1 MDIKSMYRRIVKDD
15 FPETIV
21 IEIGESRLVY
31 KKKVW
36 TIYNEDEK
44 REIERGLR
52 YGENPDQK
60 AALYELI
67 NGNLVLGDVRFL
79 DPERGLVSKIKEE
92 DMLQFGKHP
101 GKINLTDVDNA
112 LNILKFLD
120 KKPACAIMKHNNP
133 CGVAYG
139 STVSEAFERAF
150 WADRIA
156 AFGGAVVFNRPVDR
170 EAASLISRHYFEV
183 ICAPEYEGG
192 ALDILKKWKN
202 LRILRIEEI
211 SRLHEYKFKR
221 FIDIKSLMD
230 GGLII
235 QESQPFK
242 ITGKED
248 LRLAEAIHDGEIIRI
263 LRPPTE
269 KEYEDMIFG
278 WYVESGVTSNSV
290 LFVKDEATVSIGTGE
305 QDRVGVVE
313 ITVFKAYKKFIDRE
327 IYKRFGIPY
336 ADFKKEVEMG
346 LRKKKDL
353 LEIEEL
359 AKAENAGLRGSSMC
373 SDGFFPFRDGVDV
386 ALDEGVTAIIQPGGS
401 ERDHEVIRACNE
413 RNATMVFTGQ
423 RLFKH

>member
-36 TIYNEDEK
+36 TIYDEDEK
-44 REIERGLR
+44 REIQRGLR

-248 LRLAEAIHDGEIIRI
+248 LRLAETIHDGEIIRI
-263 LRPPTE
+263 SRPPTE

>member
-36 TIYNEDEK
+36 TIYDEDEK
-44 REIERGLR
+44 REIQRGLR

-60 AALYELI
+60 AALYELV

-211 SRLHEYKFKR
+211 SRLYEYKFKR

-242 ITGKED
+242 ITGRED

-263 LRPPTE
+263 SRPPTE

>member
-1 MDIKSMYRRIVKDD
+1 MDLKSMYRRIVQED

-21 IEIGESRLVY
+21 IEIGGDRLIY

-36 TIYNEDEK
+36 TIYDEDEK
-44 REIERGLR
+44 REVQRGLR
-52 YGENPDQK
+52 YGENPDQR

-67 NGNLVLGDVRFL
+67 NGNLLLGDVKFL
-79 DPERGLVSKIKEE
+79 DPNRGLVSKIKEE

-133 CGVAYG
+133 SGVAYG
-139 STVSEAFERAF
+139 STVSEAFEKAF

-156 AFGGAVVFNRPVDR
+156 AFGGAVVFNRTVDK
-170 EAASLISRHYFEV
+170 EAAELISRYYFEV
-183 ICAPEYEGG
+183 ICAPDYEQK
-192 ALDILKKWKN
+192 ALDLLKKWKN
-202 LRILRIEEI
+202 LRILRIDEI
-211 SRLHEYKFKR
+211 NRLHEYKFLR
-221 FIDIKSLMD
+221 FIDIKSLID

-242 ITGKED
+242 IKGKED
-248 LRLAEAIHDGEIIRI
+248 LKLAEAFHKGEPVRI
-263 LRPPTE
+263 SRPPTE
-269 KEYEDMIFG
+269 REYQDMLFG
-278 WYVESGVTSNSV
+278 WYVETGVTSNSV

-313 ITVFKAYKKFIDRE
+313 IAIFKAYKKFIDRE

-336 ADFKKEVEMG
+336 ADFKREVDRG
-346 LRKKKDL
+346 LRSKKDL
-353 LEIEEL
+353 IEIEEL
-359 AKAENAGLRGSSMC
+359 AKAENAGLKGSSMC
-373 SDGFFPFRDGVDV
+373 SDGFFPFRDGVD
-386 ALDEGVTAIIQPGGS
+386 AAANEGVTAIIQPGGS
-401 ERDHEVIRACNE
+401 ERDYEVIEACNE
-413 RNATMVFTGQ
+413 RNITMVFTGQ

>member
-21 IEIGESRLVY
+21 IEIGETRLVY

-36 TIYNEDEK
+36 TIYDEDEK

-170 EAASLISRHYFEV
+170 EAASLISRYYFEV
-183 ICAPEYEGG
+183 ICAPEYDGG

-263 LRPPTE
+263 SRPPTE

>member
-36 TIYNEDEK
+36 TIYDEDEK

-60 AALYELI
+60 AALYELV

-211 SRLHEYKFKR
+211 SRLYEYKFKR

-242 ITGKED
+242 ITGRED

-263 LRPPTE
+263 SRPPTE

>member
-36 TIYNEDEK
+36 TIYDEDEK
-44 REIERGLR
+44 REIQRGLR

-211 SRLHEYKFKR
+211 GRLHEYKFKR

-248 LRLAEAIHDGEIIRI
+248 LRLAETIHDGEIIRI
-263 LRPPTE
+263 SRPPTE